1 VKKTQYQLGDLFK
14 RFSSGKALSASYI
27 HNEGLYP
34 VYGGNGTRGFT
45 DSYNVEEKCVV
56 VGRQGAYCGNVQ
68 YNSDKAYMTDHA
80 IVGITNEKSN
90 TQFMYYFLGTLQLGR
105 FSGQAAQP
113 GLSVEKLKRLRLEL
127 PSLPTQQKIASIL
140 SAYDNLIQNY
150 KKQIEDLQTTAS
162 ELYKEWFVRFR
173 FPGYK
178 DVEMKESSIGKIPV
192 TFDVKKQNEVIKD
205 YIGGGWG
212 EDEESENFPIEAAVV
227 RGADFPEFTNGDIST
242 CPVRFHKTSN
252 YNSRIIEADD
262 IILEVSGGTQEQPV
276 GRTVIVSK
284 ERLNRFNN
292 KLICAS
298 FCKLIK
304 LDKSVILPLF
314 YYYWMQFVYDTRIID
329 RYQLQSTGIINFKF
343 EYFLRK
349 GDVLIPPKNLMESFE
364 SKVRVIH
371 AKIEKLAIS
380 IENLTQQRDLLLP
393 RLMSGKLEVE

>member
-1 VKKTQYQLGDLFK
+1 MKKTQYQLGDLFE

-34 VYGGNGTRGFT
+34 VYGGNGIRGFT
-45 DSYNVEEKCVV
+45 DSYNVEEECVV

-178 DVEMKESSIGKIPV
+178 TTQFENGIPVGWKQSTLSELGEFVRGKNITAEEMVEGIIPVISAGLEPSGYHNEANVEGVSLTISNSGANAGYLQINYSSIWAADCSYCN
-192 TFDVKKQNEVIKD
+192 T
-205 YIGGGWG
+205 
-212 EDEESENFPIEAAVV
+212 SENIYFYYEMLNNMRNFLFNLQMGAAQPHVYARDVNRMKVV
-227 RGADFPEFTNGDIST
+227 IP
-242 CPVRFHKTSN
+242 
-252 YNSRIIEADD
+252 
-262 IILEVSGGTQEQPV
+262 
-276 GRTVIVSK
+276 SK
-284 ERLNRFNN
+284 EL
-292 KLICAS
+292 
-298 FCKLIK
+298 
-304 LDKSVILPLF
+304 
-314 YYYWMQFVYDTRIID
+314 
-329 RYQLQSTGIINFKF
+329 
-343 EYFLRK
+343 
-349 GDVLIPPKNLMESFE
+349 
-364 SKVRVIH
+364 
-371 AKIEKLAIS
+371 IEKADEKLKQMHSKIHNLE
-380 IENLTQQRDLLLP
+380 IQITNLTQQRDLLLP